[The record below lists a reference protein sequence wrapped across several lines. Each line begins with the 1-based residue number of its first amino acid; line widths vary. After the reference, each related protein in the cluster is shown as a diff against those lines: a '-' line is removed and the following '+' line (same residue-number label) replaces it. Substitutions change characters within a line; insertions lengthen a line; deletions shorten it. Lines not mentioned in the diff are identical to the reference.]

1 MKKSTVLVLM
11 LFNFFF
17 LQAQNEDAPG
27 SKDYDLLGRMPD
39 YNIRNYWDYEFDAH
53 EFFISKDQKQSIEG
67 RKIVIRYEHQQIN
80 NRNVKKPSYL
90 QILRNY
96 SHAIAKADGEILFE
110 HQKADVGYYFLKTA
124 QGKEVWVEV
133 KTAPDLGRRYSIT
146 IIERE
151 AMIQDIVVKADLI
164 KEKIQIDGKIAIYG
178 IYFDTGKSQIKP
190 ESGESLE
197 QIALFLNE
205 NPDINCWVVGHT
217 DSDGSF
223 EINSKLS
230 LARAKAVASYLQ
242 NNYSIAPNRLFA
254 EGVGPLAPTSTND
267 TEEGKKLNRRVEL
280 VKK

>member
-1 MKKSTVLVLM
+1 MKKSTVLVLV

-27 SKDYDLLGRMPD
+27 SKEYDLLGRMPD
-39 YNIRNYWDYEFDAH
+39 YYIRNYWDYEFDAH
-53 EFFISKDQKQSIEG
+53 DFFMSKNQKQSIEG
-67 RKIVIRYEHQQIN
+67 RKIVIRYEHQQAN
-80 NRNVKKPSYL
+80 DRNVKKPSYL

-96 SHAIAKADGEILFE
+96 SNAIAKADGEILFE
-110 HQKADVGYYFLKTA
+110 HQKANVGYYFLKTS
-124 QGKEVWVEV
+124 QGKEVWVEI
-133 KTAPDLGRRYSIT
+133 KTAPDLGRRYLMT

-151 AMIQDIVVKADLI
+151 PMLQDIVVKADLI

-230 LARAKAVASYLQ
+230 LARAEAVTAYLQ
-242 NNYSIAPNRLFA
+242 NTYAIAPNRLFA

-267 TEEGKKLNRRVEL
+267 TEAGKKLNRRVEL